1 MAMGYVND
9 NGEDAG
15 GEPSVDW
22 MSALG
27 IGTAASLSLRLL
39 AHANT
44 LIYPSRHAT
53 IESMNIDRTRPE
65 PGDGLRVVQVVQV
78 QPRDGG

>member
-1 MAMGYVND
+1 MGYVND

-27 IGTAASLSLRLL
+27 IGTAASLSLRQSLY
-39 AHANT
+39 ANT
-44 LIYPSRHAT
+44 P
-53 IESMNIDRTRPE
+53 
-65 PGDGLRVVQVVQV
+65 V
-78 QPRDGG
+78 

>member
-1 MAMGYVND
+1 MGYVND

-27 IGTAASLSLRLL
+27 IGTAASLSLR
-39 AHANT
+39 
-44 LIYPSRHAT
+44 
-53 IESMNIDRTRPE
+53 
-65 PGDGLRVVQVVQV
+65 
-78 QPRDGG
+78 